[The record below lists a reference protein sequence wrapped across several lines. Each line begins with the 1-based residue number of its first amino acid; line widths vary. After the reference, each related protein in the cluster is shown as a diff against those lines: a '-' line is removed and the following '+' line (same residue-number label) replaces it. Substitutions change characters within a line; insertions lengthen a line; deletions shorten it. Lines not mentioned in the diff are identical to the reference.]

1 MSLKGT
7 ETLACLM
14 KAFAGESQARQRYT
28 MYSKVAQKEGY
39 LQIARVFAETARNE
53 ERHAKIFFT
62 HMQNGLAG
70 EKFAFPVE
78 ITAEYPVGIG
88 TTQENLTY
96 AAEGEDEEHGV
107 LYPKFAEIAQNEGFK
122 LIAHSF
128 RQIGEIEAHHHNR
141 YKHLAELVANGEVF
155 EKTEKVAWI
164 CEECGHIHYGP
175 KAPKICGVC
184 QHNQG
189 HFSIL
194 SENY

>member
-1 MSLKGT
+1 MNLKGT
-7 ETLACLM
+7 ETLECLM

-39 LQIARVFAETARNE
+39 LQIARIFAETARNE

-62 HMQNGLAG
+62 HMQNGLAD
-70 EKFAFPVE
+70 EAFPQTVQ
-78 ITAEYPVGIG
+78 ITAGYPVGIA
-88 TTQENLTY
+88 TTQENLRY
-96 AAEGEDEEHGV
+96 AAEGEHEEHGV
-107 LYPKFAEIAQNEGFK
+107 VYPDFAEIAQKEGFK
-122 LIAHSF
+122 LIANSF
-128 RQIGEIEAHHHNR
+128 RQIGEIEAHHHKR
-141 YKHLAELVANGEVF
+141 YQHLAELVANGEVF

-164 CEECGHIHYGP
+164 CEECGHIHYGL

-184 QHNQG
+184 HHSQG